1 MDSGSTALLVLLIVS
16 TVIFLGAHAV
26 ETALPLIRRSNVR
39 DALPER
45 GLREAAIRRLR
56 SGRSAY
62 QETVSLFVLASAS
75 AVSASSL
82 ALFVRLTDWGWV
94 YLSLVVAG
102 LWLALVA
109 LLPLVRVIVSTFSV
123 GRLMVAAVVI
133 QLGLWPFVP
142 LASALFRLWQPVPEP
157 TPAQVSPLGTA
168 ERAEEAPPVEE
179 QIQDEPLDP
188 RERAMIGAILQL
200 EETPVR
206 EIMVPRVDVYAIEV
220 TASLEEAGARML
232 EGGHSR
238 LPVYKETLDNVIGV
252 LYSLDLLAAAASASG
267 SAMPTLRT
275 LARPPFFVP
284 ESKRVDEMLAEF
296 QERRV
301 QIAIVVDE
309 YGGVAGIL
317 TLEDLLEEIVGE
329 IEDEFDVQEPVVEHR
344 PNGEVVVDA
353 RMPVDEFNE
362 AFNADIG
369 GGGFDTLGG
378 FISSRLGRL
387 PTVGDTVESSGLRI
401 EVLSMIGRR
410 LKRVLVRQVEPVS
423 DDSSPSPA

>member
-45 GLREAAIRRLR
+45 GLREATIRRLR

-94 YLSLVVAG
+94 YLSLIVAG

-142 LASALFRLWQPVPEP
+142 LASALFRLWQPAPEP
-157 TPAQVSPLGTA
+157 TPAQVSPVGTA

>member
-1 MDSGSTALLVLLIVS
+1 M
-16 TVIFLGAHAV
+16 GAHAV

-45 GLREAAIRRLR
+45 GLREAAVRRLR

-75 AVSASSL
+75 AVSTSSL

-94 YLSLVVAG
+94 YLSLIVAG

-109 LLPLVRVIVSTFSV
+109 LLPLVRVIVSTFSA

-142 LASALFRLWQPVPEP
+142 LATALFRLWQPAPEP
-157 TPAQVSPLGTA
+157 APAQVSPVGTA

-220 TASLEEAGARML
+220 SASLEEAGARML

-401 EVLSMIGRR
+401 EVLSMTGRR
-410 LKRVLVRQVEPVS
+410 LKRVLVRQVKPAS
-423 DDSSPSPA
+423 GDSIPSSA

>member
-94 YLSLVVAG
+94 YLSLIVAG

-142 LASALFRLWQPVPEP
+142 LASALFRLWQPAPEP
-157 TPAQVSPLGTA
+157 TPTQVSPVGTA

-401 EVLSMIGRR
+401 EVLNMIGRR
-410 LKRVLVRQVEPVS
+410 LKRVLVRQAEPVS
-423 DDSSPSPA
+423 DDSSSSPA

>member
-1 MDSGSTALLVLLIVS
+1 M
-16 TVIFLGAHAV
+16 GAHAV

-45 GLREAAIRRLR
+45 GLREAAVRRLR

-75 AVSASSL
+75 AVSTSSL

-94 YLSLVVAG
+94 YLSLIVAG

-109 LLPLVRVIVSTFSV
+109 LLPLVRVIVSTFSA

-142 LASALFRLWQPVPEP
+142 LATALFRLWQPAPEP
-157 TPAQVSPLGTA
+157 APAQVSPVGTA

-220 TASLEEAGARML
+220 SASLEEAGARML

-401 EVLSMIGRR
+401 EVLSMTGRR
-410 LKRVLVRQVEPVS
+410 LKRVLVRQVEPAS
-423 DDSSPSPA
+423 GDSIPSSA

>member
-1 MDSGSTALLVLLIVS
+1 M
-16 TVIFLGAHAV
+16 GAHAV

-45 GLREAAIRRLR
+45 GLREAAVRRLR

-94 YLSLVVAG
+94 YLSLIVAG

-142 LASALFRLWQPVPEP
+142 IASALFRLWQPAPEP
-157 TPAQVSPLGTA
+157 APTQVSPVGTA

-267 SAMPTLRT
+267 SAMPTLHT

-423 DDSSPSPA
+423 DDASPSPA

>member
-1 MDSGSTALLVLLIVS
+1 
-16 TVIFLGAHAV
+16 
-26 ETALPLIRRSNVR
+26 
-39 DALPER
+39 
-45 GLREAAIRRLR
+45 
-56 SGRSAY
+56 
-62 QETVSLFVLASAS
+62 
-75 AVSASSL
+75 
-82 ALFVRLTDWGWV
+82 
-94 YLSLVVAG
+94 
-102 LWLALVA
+102 
-109 LLPLVRVIVSTFSV
+109 
-123 GRLMVAAVVI
+123 
-133 QLGLWPFVP
+133 
-142 LASALFRLWQPVPEP
+142 
-157 TPAQVSPLGTA
+157 
-168 ERAEEAPPVEE
+168 
-179 QIQDEPLDP
+179 
-188 RERAMIGAILQL
+188 MIGAILQL

-329 IEDEFDVQEPVVEHR
+329 IEDEFDVQEPVMEHR

-401 EVLSMIGRR
+401 EVQSMIGRR